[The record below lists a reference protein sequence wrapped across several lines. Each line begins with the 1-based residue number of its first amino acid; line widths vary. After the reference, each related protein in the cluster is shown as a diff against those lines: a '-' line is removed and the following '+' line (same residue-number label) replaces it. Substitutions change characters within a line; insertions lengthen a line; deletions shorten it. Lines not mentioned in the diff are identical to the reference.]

1 MACPDLNRERQLARA
16 QDAEQVWDL
25 LVIGGGAT
33 GAGVAVDAAARGYS
47 VLLCEAADFGSG
59 TSSRSTK
66 LVHGGVRYL
75 QQGNLSLVMEA
86 LHERGRLLRN
96 APHLVRELGFVVPH
110 YAWWEAPWYGIGLK
124 VYDMLAGKYGFG
136 SSKLLSKESV
146 LQAIPTLETDGL
158 RGGVRYFDGQFDD
171 ARLLICLVQTAATH
185 GATVLNHARV
195 SALNHDSDGLIR
207 GATIQ
212 DLEQGQE
219 FAVRARAV
227 INATGAFVDEVRR
240 LDDDQTSP
248 IVTPSQGVHLVFD
261 RRFLPGDTAIMVP
274 RTRDKRVMF
283 AIPWHGHTLV
293 GTTDTPIERA
303 TLEPRAQAD
312 EIDFLLETSAE
323 YLEQDPTR
331 DDVLSLWTGIRP
343 LVGSSEEGSTASVS
357 RDHTVLTSKSGLV
370 TITGGKWTTYR
381 RMAKDV
387 VQVAATLG
395 GLEERP
401 CPTKELRLHGWR
413 EPNEA
418 HEPLRGE
425 DPFSEYGADAA
436 QLHDLSRQFL
446 NPARGE
452 RIDLSTPLHPDLPI
466 CAAHLLWGVRHEM
479 ARTVEDLLARRTRAL
494 FLNAAAA
501 ASMAPIAAAILSTEL
516 ERDAS
521 WEQHQVDSFTALAAR
536 YLPPRA

>member
-1 MACPDLNRERQLARA
+1 MTPPTLDRSEHLAAA
-16 QDAEQVWDL
+16 QDSARSWDL

-33 GAGVAVDAAARGYS
+33 GAGIAVDAAARGYS

-59 TSSRSTK
+59 TPSRSTK

-124 VYDMLAGKYGFG
+124 VYDLLAGKYGFG
-136 SSKLLSKESV
+136 SSKLLSKEKV
-146 LQAIPTLETDGL
+146 LEEIPTLETDGL

-171 ARLLICLVQTAATH
+171 ARLLISLVQTAAAQ
-185 GATVLNHARV
+185 GATLLNHARV
-195 SALNHDSDGLIR
+195 AALRHNSAGLVCGAIVHDRESG
-207 GATIQ
+207 
-212 DLEQGQE
+212 EE
-219 FAVRARAV
+219 FEVQARAV

-240 LDDDQTSP
+240 LDDPSARA

-293 GTTDTPIERA
+293 GTTDTPIESA
-303 TLEPRAQAD
+303 SLEPRAQAE

-323 YLEQDPTR
+323 YLENDPTR
-331 DDVLSLWTGIRP
+331 DDVLSVWTGIRP
-343 LVGSSEEGSTASVS
+343 LVGSSDEDSTASLS
-357 RDHTVLTSKSGLV
+357 RDHTVLTSASGLV

-381 RMAKDV
+381 RMAKDAV
-387 VQVAATLG
+387 KVAATIGELD
-395 GLEERP
+395 ERP
-401 CPTKELRLHGWR
+401 CPTKDLRLHGWR

-418 HEPLRGE
+418 HEPLRGA

-436 QLHDLSRQFL
+436 ALAALSREFL
-446 NPARGE
+446 EVPRGD
-452 RIDLSTPLHPDLPI
+452 RIDLGTPLHPELPI
-466 CAAHLLWGVRHEM
+466 CGAHLLWGVRFEM

-494 FLNAAAA
+494 FLHAAAA
-501 ASMAPIAAAILSTEL
+501 ASMAPVGAAILAAEL
-516 ERDAS
+516 GRDAS
-521 WEQHQVDSFTALAAR
+521 WEQHQVDAFTALAER